1 MVVGVES
8 GTYQYHA
15 INIKDKRALPEINP
29 DMFAWLH
36 HPHRRK
42 ELSFNLA
49 ERRACRDVSTY
60 SSFVLLDGRSQ
71 GVIYMANAPVSNMS
85 YSINKSMHT

>member
-1 MVVGVES
+1 MLLGLES

-15 INIKDKRALPEINP
+15 INIKDKRALPKINP

-36 HPHRRK
+36 HPHRWK

-49 ERRACRDVSTY
+49 ERRACRDVSTALALIWTARARGINI
-60 SSFVLLDGRSQ
+60 VD
-71 GVIYMANAPVSNMS
+71 APISNM
-85 YSINKSMHT
+85 YYNINKTMRT